1 MEPGWRGDLWK
12 MRTYKI
18 LVCVMFDT
26 PHEHSDEDATILI
39 AGYFKSIHVNASSR
53 DDAIFSVQS
62 SIQDGVVSWE
72 RTEIVEIP
80 CDDSALGIVWQSG
93 RAMFPVEA

>member
-1 MEPGWRGDLWK
+1 
-12 MRTYKI
+12 
-18 LVCVMFDT
+18 
-26 PHEHSDEDATILI
+26 
-39 AGYFKSIHVNASSR
+39 
-53 DDAIFSVQS
+53 VQS

-80 CDDSALGIVWQSG
+80 CDDFDLGIVWQSG

>member
-1 MEPGWRGDLWK
+1 
-12 MRTYKI
+12 
-18 LVCVMFDT
+18 MFDT
-26 PHEHSDEDATILI
+26 PHELSDEDATILI

-53 DDAIFSVQS
+53 DAAIFSVQS

-80 CDDSALGIVWQSG
+80 CDDFALGIVWQSG